1 MTKINCIIV
10 DDEPLAIRLI
20 TAHVNR
26 VPQLNLLASFENPT
40 EALAFLR
47 EHHVDLLLLDI
58 QMPVITGLELARM
71 LPATTRVIF
80 TTAYREF
87 AVESYE
93 LQVVD
98 YLLKPIKRTE
108 FINTIERVQK
118 EKFKNQKSKIE
129 KLLSHLKVDKS
140 DTKIVLATQEGMHFL
155 DYEDIMYVKGDGAYT
170 HYHCADGSKYLIS
183 KTLKD
188 AESKLTDSRFKR
200 VHASYIINFDFVKKY
215 QRSDGGYFLLKNGT
229 SIPVSRSKK
238 QELLF
243 FMEKWQ

>member
-10 DDEPLAIRLI
+10 DDEPLAIRLL

-58 QMPVITGLELARM
+58 QMPVITGMELARM
-71 LPATTRVIF
+71 LPATTQVIF

-98 YLLKPIKRTE
+98 YLVKPITFPR
-108 FINTIERVQK
+108 FYRA
-118 EKFKNQKSKIE
+118 
-129 KLLSHLKVDKS
+129 VDKCLLLKTSTAPAAAPSNAILETTPAFRYVNVNKKHVKVHYADITHVESVKDYIHIHTSSGPVVTREKIS
-140 DTKIVLATQEGMHFL
+140 DFAGELPDYFLRTHRSFIVNTRHVTAYTAHDIELGAVEIPIGASYKMVVLAAL
-155 DYEDIMYVKGDGAYT
+155 
-170 HYHCADGSKYLIS
+170 
-183 KTLKD
+183 
-188 AESKLTDSRFKR
+188 R
-200 VHASYIINFDFVKKY
+200 
-215 QRSDGGYFLLKNGT
+215 
-229 SIPVSRSKK
+229 
-238 QELLF
+238 
-243 FMEKWQ
+243 